1 MDQTEVPAA
10 TTKSTPNPK
19 STILTPIYMAATP
32 AHPTKTWVILKNQ
45 LQPPINTNS
54 QKYSNTVYRFHPFQT
69 RCPRD
74 YKFGLDH
81 LPSTLL
87 HNNLLFT
94 LILLVR
100 HLFAALTS
108 GMEDYPFTIHTVFI
122 LRASGIIVPM
132 YIIIRTIGGIHSS
145 IHRHYHQDSDDDD
158 TSTISDGD
166 DEENETSQD
175 EDLEYS

>member
-1 MDQTEVPAA
+1 MQ
-10 TTKSTPNPK
+10 
-19 STILTPIYMAATP
+19 
-32 AHPTKTWVILKNQ
+32 
-45 LQPPINTNS
+45 
-54 QKYSNTVYRFHPFQT
+54 
-69 RCPRD
+69 
-74 YKFGLDH
+74 
-81 LPSTLL
+81 
-87 HNNLLFT
+87 FT

-108 GMEDYPFTIHTVFI
+108 GMEDYPFTIHTV
-122 LRASGIIVPM
+122 STW
-132 YIIIRTIGGIHSS
+132 TIGGIHSS